1 MSRSLVSVLGVLLV
15 IAFAACENVIHIPSS
30 NGCSLFKVF
39 IRQQD
44 SVQTFST
51 SSNFNYVT
59 GTNVAFHIT
68 NNTLFKITYQ
78 GTAEQ
83 HANVD
88 IGFRLQILVNDLIIS
103 GNQLKSNTVVDST
116 AGYYWYQGASDSAV
130 FVSRMAMVYLS
141 PGIYSFNVGVQTLFP
156 SLELNGGMVH
166 YEIIQFDDQ
175 ENALGDLPLT
185 EIPSN

>member
-1 MSRSLVSVLGVLLV
+1 
-15 IAFAACENVIHIPSS
+15 
-30 NGCSLFKVF
+30 
-39 IRQQD
+39 
-44 SVQTFST
+44 
-51 SSNFNYVT
+51 
-59 GTNVAFHIT
+59 
-68 NNTLFKITYQ
+68 LFKITYQ